1 MACSTTI
8 VNTSVLNLYFET
20 DDAVP
25 TWEKVA
31 HSTDASIS
39 FSAETVDITTKDT
52 SGYRDTLAGLKSW
65 SANLTAF
72 IDYSATYGQ
81 EELVDKWI
89 AGTCVK
95 VRFTTNVASD
105 VYYEGDAT
113 ITSVELNSSGAEEA
127 ASFSLTLENAGAIT
141 KGTIA

>member
-8 VNTSVLNLYFET
+8 VNTSLLTLYF
-20 DDAVP
+20 DSDGAGA
-25 TWEKVA
+25 WEKAA
-31 HSTDASIS
+31 HSTDATIS
-39 FSAETVDITTKDT
+39 FSAETVDITSKDT
-52 SGYRDTLAGLKSW
+52 SGYRDTIAGLKSW

-72 IDYSATYGQ
+72 IDYSATWGQ
-81 EELVDKWI
+81 EELVDKWL
-89 AGTCVK
+89 AGECVK
-95 VRFTTNVASD
+95 IRFTTDVTGD

-127 ASFSLTLENAGAIT
+127 ASFSLSLENAGAIT